1 MKLKKIMI
9 TTLACF
15 IGATSLAFGTG
26 VFQTKKVNYAIN
38 LIANGSPY
46 NVQVQALK
54 PFTTDDGYTYLSV
67 RSLSELGLVDI
78 NYAPST
84 KTVTVN
90 AKQSVVPGEVEA
102 LNQRIAQLT
111 NENAILKLE
120 NTQLKEKLS
129 NSSSNSGKSSSNS
142 SSSNSSKKAS
152 KLLNDLNSADRREL
166 QRDISRDLQR
176 VRLVSSDYGRSS
188 YEADVNIS
196 RDRIQITLTD
206 RDRLDVER
214 WNAIVRGKRV
224 SYLEDDLYDSI
235 KENVISVVKDAVRE
249 YYNYDIE
256 VSVQASKD
264 DSGKGLQ
271 EIITANYRESNDKLK
286 VSVERY

>member
-1 MKLKKIMI
+1 MKLKKIFV
-9 TTLACF
+9 TTLAGV
-15 IGATSLAFGTG
+15 IGATSLAFGTS
-26 VFQTKKVNYAIN
+26 VFQNKKVNYAIN

-46 NVQVQALK
+46 TVQAQALK

-90 AKQSVVPGEVEA
+90 AKQSVIPSEVEA

-129 NSSSNSGKSSSNS
+129 SNSKDSSG
-142 SSSNSSKKAS
+142 SSSNSSKKS
-152 KLLNDLNSADRREL
+152 DKLLNDLSSSERREL
-166 QRDISRDLQR
+166 QRDIARNLQR
-176 VRLVSSDYGRSS
+176 VRLRSSDYGRSS
-188 YEADVNIS
+188 YEADVTIS
-196 RDRIQITLTD
+196 RDRIKITLTD
-206 RDRLDVER
+206 TDRLNVER
-214 WNAIVRGKRV
+214 WNELVRGKRA
-224 SYLEDDLYDSI
+224 SYLEDDYYDSI
-235 KENVISVVKDAVRE
+235 KDNVIDVVRDSVRN

-256 VSVQASKD
+256 VSVQATKD
-264 DSGKGLQ
+264 DSGKNLQ
-271 EIITANYRESNDKLK
+271 EIISANYRESSDKLK

>member
-9 TTLACF
+9 TTLAGV

-46 NVQVQALK
+46 NVQAQALK

-129 NSSSNSGKSSSNS
+129 NSSANSGSSNN
-142 SSSNSSKKAS
+142 SSSNSSKKSS
-152 KLLNDLNSADRREL
+152 KLLNDLNSTDRREL
-166 QRDISRDLQR
+166 QRDIARDLQR
-176 VRLVSSDYGRSS
+176 VRLSSGDYGRSS

-214 WNAIVRGKRV
+214 WNTIVRGKRV

-264 DSGKGLQ
+264 DSGNGLQ
-271 EIITANYRESNDKLK
+271 EIISASYRESNDKLK

>member
-1 MKLKKIMI
+1 MKLKKIFV
-9 TTLACF
+9 TTLAGV
-15 IGATSLAFGTG
+15 IGATSLAFGTS
-26 VFQTKKVNYAIN
+26 VFQNKKVNYAIN

-46 NVQVQALK
+46 TVQAQALK

-90 AKQSVVPGEVEA
+90 AKQSAVPGEIET

-129 NSSSNSGKSSSNS
+129 SSSRDSSNS
-142 SSSNSSKKAS
+142 SSSNSSRKSDKV
-152 KLLNDLNSADRREL
+152 LNDLSSSERREL
-166 QRDISRDLQR
+166 QRDIARDLQR
-176 VRLVSSDYGRSS
+176 VRLSSSDYGRSS
-188 YEADVNIS
+188 YEADVTIS
-196 RDRIQITLTD
+196 RDRIKITLTD
-206 RDRLDVER
+206 TDRLNVER
-214 WNAIVRGKRV
+214 WNELVRGKRA
-224 SYLEDDLYDSI
+224 SYLEDDYYDSI
-235 KENVISVVKDAVRE
+235 KDNVIDVVRDSVRN

-256 VSVQASKD
+256 VSVQATKD
-264 DSGKGLQ
+264 DSGKNLQ
-271 EIITANYRESNDKLK
+271 EIISANYRESSDKLK